1 MTEKTAQKEPG
12 KKPVPSK
19 KPKPQQEVV
28 VQIPLSELHPFPDH
42 PFQVREDASM
52 QETAESV
59 KEYGVL
65 VPALAR
71 PREDG
76 GYELIAGHRRKHAC
90 ELAGLA
96 TMPVIVRDIDRDA
109 ATIIMVDSNLQRE
122 NILPSERAK
131 AYKMK
136 MEAIKRQGARTD
148 LTSPKISAKFRSD
161 DEVGQDAGVSGDTIR
176 NYIALTQI
184 VPELRQMEDEKKI
197 ALSPA
202 YQLAALTPKEQ
213 GLLLETIDSEQTT
226 PSLSQAQRMKKL
238 SQSGELNEDTML
250 SIMMEQKKPEKN
262 DITLSGEKLRK
273 YFPRS
278 YTPFQIENTIFKLLD
293 AWLKKPQRDQSR
305 RADKQ
310 FVCPLF
316 SCQKED
322 AMYINTFKYTPKD
335 VSCQLCTE
343 YVKKLGCTALRCP
356 WLAERI
362 EAGVVGYR
370 EAVLETFPHE
380 RRLFQRLNLLIKHYP
395 GSLWSNAQHER
406 RMQYQCAV
414 QGYRR
419 RRDTNAYYAAMYL
432 LTSNDDIY
440 RRTANCFC
448 KDGIEFGYAVL
459 KNTSP
464 HNYALFMAARDLCDK
479 TEAVTMADLAEPEVI
494 DPEALRL
501 IVNATLI
508 ARYGLAAFQ
517 IRARGAEYER

>member
-1 MTEKTAQKEPG
+1 
-12 KKPVPSK
+12 
-19 KPKPQQEVV
+19 
-28 VQIPLSELHPFPDH
+28 
-42 PFQVREDASM
+42 
-52 QETAESV
+52 
-59 KEYGVL
+59 
-65 VPALAR
+65 
-71 PREDG
+71 
-76 GYELIAGHRRKHAC
+76 
-90 ELAGLA
+90 
-96 TMPVIVRDIDRDA
+96 
-109 ATIIMVDSNLQRE
+109 
-122 NILPSERAK
+122 
-131 AYKMK
+131 
-136 MEAIKRQGARTD
+136 
-148 LTSPKISAKFRSD
+148 
-161 DEVGQDAGVSGDTIR
+161 
-176 NYIALTQI
+176 
-184 VPELRQMEDEKKI
+184 
-197 ALSPA
+197 
-202 YQLAALTPKEQ
+202 
-213 GLLLETIDSEQTT
+213 
-226 PSLSQAQRMKKL
+226 
-238 SQSGELNEDTML
+238 
-250 SIMMEQKKPEKN
+250 
-262 DITLSGEKLRK
+262 
-273 YFPRS
+273 
-278 YTPFQIENTIFKLLD
+278 
-293 AWLKKPQRDQSR
+293 
-305 RADKQ
+305 
-310 FVCPLF
+310 
-316 SCQKED
+316 
-322 AMYINTFKYTPKD
+322 MYINTFKYTPKD

-343 YVKKLGCTALRCP
+343 YVKKLGCTSSSQSPLVSVSADGENCDRSLAPPLPTKSATLRGPRTRGP

-395 GSLWSNAQHER
+395 GSLWSNEQHER

-448 KDGIEFGYAVL
+448 KDRIEFGYAVL

>member
-1 MTEKTAQKEPG
+1 
-12 KKPVPSK
+12 
-19 KPKPQQEVV
+19 
-28 VQIPLSELHPFPDH
+28 
-42 PFQVREDASM
+42 
-52 QETAESV
+52 
-59 KEYGVL
+59 
-65 VPALAR
+65 
-71 PREDG
+71 
-76 GYELIAGHRRKHAC
+76 
-90 ELAGLA
+90 
-96 TMPVIVRDIDRDA
+96 
-109 ATIIMVDSNLQRE
+109 
-122 NILPSERAK
+122 
-131 AYKMK
+131 
-136 MEAIKRQGARTD
+136 
-148 LTSPKISAKFRSD
+148 
-161 DEVGQDAGVSGDTIR
+161 
-176 NYIALTQI
+176 
-184 VPELRQMEDEKKI
+184 
-197 ALSPA
+197 
-202 YQLAALTPKEQ
+202 
-213 GLLLETIDSEQTT
+213 
-226 PSLSQAQRMKKL
+226 
-238 SQSGELNEDTML
+238 
-250 SIMMEQKKPEKN
+250 
-262 DITLSGEKLRK
+262 
-273 YFPRS
+273 
-278 YTPFQIENTIFKLLD
+278 
-293 AWLKKPQRDQSR
+293 
-305 RADKQ
+305 
-310 FVCPLF
+310 
-316 SCQKED
+316 
-322 AMYINTFKYTPKD
+322 MYINTFKYTPKD

-343 YVKKLGCTALRCP
+343 YVKKLGCTSSSQSPLVSVSADGKNCDRSLAPPLPTKSATLRGPRTCCP

-395 GSLWSNAQHER
+395 GSLWSNEQHER

-459 KNTSP
+459 KNTSL